1 MIDTLMLF
9 LNGFKDCLTIVN
21 ILCAISGSLLGSLIG
36 VLPGLGISG
45 TVAILL
51 PLTYGMSP
59 LSAIIMISGIYFG
72 SQYGG
77 AITSILVNIPGEATS
92 IVTCFDGHPMAK
104 SGKAG
109 KALSIA
115 SISSFC
121 GGFVGMLGLTFAASA
136 LAKVALGFGKVE
148 FFAIVVFGLLL
159 LTSISGKNQLKGLV
173 VVSLGVLLGCVGL
186 DSLYGTARYTFKI
199 VNLYSGISFV
209 TFIMGVYGITELIKA
224 ICIPEAQGEVL
235 EFRLKDQFPNKSD
248 VKACWKTVLR
258 CSLLGFGVGLV
269 PGAGSTLATFFAYG
283 MERSLSKHPEEFGTG
298 LPEGIAAPESAN
310 NAAMYA
316 GLVPLLSLGLPF
328 TSSMALLMN
337 AFIVHGI
344 TPGPLFISEHPDLFW
359 GLVASM
365 FIGNII
371 LLIINLPL
379 VGIWARL
386 LKVDFSILMPLI
398 TFITFAGGYAINYSV
413 FDMGVMVVCGFV
425 GFFLSEC
432 GYNMAALAVG
442 LFLSPTLE
450 SSFLGTMT
458 LFHGDLFAALW
469 ARKLALVILLIG
481 IFAFAFSCTKS
492 IRKFFKAR
500 KTKGYSPNKE
510 IV

>member
-1 MIDTLMLF
+1 MLLFLQGLKACLTLMNLF
-9 LNGFKDCLTIVN
+9 CAVVGCLV
-21 ILCAISGSLLGSLIG
+21 GSLIG

-51 PLTYGMSP
+51 PMTYGMQP
-59 LSAIIMISGIYFG
+59 LSALIMISGIYFG

-92 IVTCFDGHPMAK
+92 IVTCFDGHPLAK
-104 SGKAG
+104 KGQAG
-109 KALSIA
+109 KALSVA
-115 SISSFC
+115 AISSFI
-121 GGFVGMLGLTFAASA
+121 GGLVGMLGLTFAASA
-136 LAKVALGFGKVE
+136 LARVALGFGKVE

-173 VVSLGVLLGCVGL
+173 VVCLGVILGCVGL

-199 VNLYSGISFV
+199 VHLYSGISFV
-209 TFIMGVYGITELIKA
+209 TFIMGVYGITELISA
-224 ICIPEAQGEVL
+224 ICIPEDQGDVL
-235 EFRLKDQFPNKSD
+235 EFRLRNQLPNKQDIKRS
-248 VKACWKTVLR
+248 WKTVLR
-258 CSLLGFGVGLV
+258 CSVLGFGVGLV

-283 MERSLSKHPEEFGTG
+283 MERSLSKHPEEFGPG
-298 LPEGIAAPESAN
+298 IVEGVAAPESAN

-344 TPGPLFISEHPDLFW
+344 TPGPLFISEHPELFW

-365 FIGNII
+365 FIGNLI
-371 LLIINLPL
+371 LIVINLPL
-379 VGIWARL
+379 VGMWARL
-386 LKVDFSILMPLI
+386 LKVDFSILMPMI

-413 FDMGVMVVCGFV
+413 FDMGMMVACGFI
-425 GFFLSEC
+425 GFFMSAC
-432 GYNMAALAVG
+432 GYNMAAMAVG

-450 SSFLGTMT
+450 SAFLGTMT
-458 LFHGDLFAALW
+458 LYHGDLFAALW
-469 ARKLALVILLIG
+469 DRKLALVILLIG
-481 IFAFAFSCTKS
+481 VVTFVISCTRS
-492 IRKFFKAR
+492 IRKFFKKKAA
-500 KTKGYSPNKE
+500 
-510 IV
+510 VAA

>member
-1 MIDTLMLF
+1 MSTVLLF
-9 LNGFKDCLTIVN
+9 LQGFKDCLTLMN
-21 ILCAISGSLLGSLIG
+21 ITCAVIGCLLGSLIG

-51 PLTYGMSP
+51 PMTYGMTP
-59 LSAIIMISGIYFG
+59 LSALIMISGIYFG

-92 IVTCFDGHPMAK
+92 IVTCFDGHPLAK
-104 SGKAG
+104 RGLAG

-115 SISSFC
+115 AISSFC
-121 GGFVGMLGLTFAASA
+121 GGTVGMLGLTFAASA

-148 FFAIVVFGLLL
+148 FFAIVIFGLLL

-173 VVSLGVLLGCVGL
+173 VVCFGVLLGCVGL
-186 DSLYGTARYTFKI
+186 DSLYGVPRYTFKI
-199 VNLYSGISFV
+199 VHLYSGISFV
-209 TFIMGVYGITELIKA
+209 TFIMGVYGITELLKA
-224 ICIPEAQGEVL
+224 ICIPEQQGEVVK
-235 EFRLKDQFPNKSD
+235 FKLKEQFLNKQD
-248 VKACWKTVLR
+248 VKTCWKTVLR
-258 CSLLGFGVGLV
+258 CSFLGFGVGLV

-283 MERSLSKHPEEFGTG
+283 MERSLSKHPEKFGTG
-298 LPEGIAAPESAN
+298 IPEGVAAPETAN

-379 VGIWARL
+379 VGIWARF
-386 LKVDFSILMPLI
+386 LKIDFSILMPMI
-398 TFITFAGGYAINYSV
+398 TFITFAGGYAINCSI
-413 FDMGVMVVCGFV
+413 FDMGMMVVCGFV
-425 GFFLSEC
+425 GFFMGEC

-458 LFHGDLFAALW
+458 LYHGKFFVALW
-469 ARKLALVILLIG
+469 DRKLALVILVIG
-481 IFAFAFSCTKS
+481 VLAFCISSGRSIKKYISKHKTVSIFNKS
-492 IRKFFKAR
+492 KR
-500 KTKGYSPNKE
+500 S
-510 IV
+510 

>member
-1 MIDTLMLF
+1 MLLFLQGLKACLTLMNLF
-9 LNGFKDCLTIVN
+9 CAVVGCLV
-21 ILCAISGSLLGSLIG
+21 GSLIG

-51 PLTYGMSP
+51 PMTYGMQP
-59 LSAIIMISGIYFG
+59 LSALIMISGIYFG

-92 IVTCFDGHPMAK
+92 IVTCFDGHPLAK
-104 SGKAG
+104 KGQAG
-109 KALSIA
+109 KALSVA
-115 SISSFC
+115 AISSFI
-121 GGFVGMLGLTFAASA
+121 GGLVGMLGLTFAASA
-136 LAKVALGFGKVE
+136 LARVALGFGKVE

-173 VVSLGVLLGCVGL
+173 VVCLGVIIGCVGL

-199 VNLYSGISFV
+199 VHLYKGISFV
-209 TFIMGVYGITELIKA
+209 TFIMGVYGITELISA
-224 ICIPEAQGEVL
+224 ICIPEEHGDVM
-235 EFRLKDQFPNKSD
+235 EFKLRNQLPNRQDIKRS
-248 VKACWKTVLR
+248 WKTVLR
-258 CSLLGFGVGLV
+258 CSVLGFGVGLV

-298 LPEGIAAPESAN
+298 IVEGVAAPESAN

-344 TPGPLFISEHPDLFW
+344 TPGPLFISEHPELFW

-365 FIGNII
+365 FIGNLI
-371 LLIINLPL
+371 LIVINLPL
-379 VGIWARL
+379 VGMWARL
-386 LKVDFSILMPLI
+386 LKVDFSILMPMI

-413 FDMGVMVVCGFV
+413 FDMGMMVACGFI
-425 GFFLSEC
+425 GFFMSAC
-432 GYNMAALAVG
+432 GYNMAAMAVG

-450 SSFLGTMT
+450 SAFLGTMT
-458 LFHGDLFAALW
+458 LYHGNLFAALW
-469 ARKLALVILLIG
+469 DRKLALVILLIG
-481 IFAFAFSCTKS
+481 VVTFVISCTRS
-492 IRKFFKAR
+492 VRKFFRGNKAA
-500 KTKGYSPNKE
+500 TAA
-510 IV
+510 

>member
-1 MIDTLMLF
+1 MLLFLQGLKACLTLMNLF
-9 LNGFKDCLTIVN
+9 CAVVGCLV
-21 ILCAISGSLLGSLIG
+21 GSLIG

-51 PLTYGMSP
+51 PMTYGMQP
-59 LSAIIMISGIYFG
+59 LSALIMISGIYFG

-92 IVTCFDGHPMAK
+92 IVTCFDGHPLAK
-104 SGKAG
+104 KGQAG
-109 KALSIA
+109 KALSVA
-115 SISSFC
+115 AISSFI
-121 GGFVGMLGLTFAASA
+121 GGLVGMLGLTFAASA
-136 LAKVALGFGKVE
+136 LARVALGFGKVE

-173 VVSLGVLLGCVGL
+173 VVCLGVILGCVGL

-199 VNLYSGISFV
+199 VHLYSGISFV
-209 TFIMGVYGITELIKA
+209 TFIMGVYGITELISA
-224 ICIPEAQGEVL
+224 ICIPEDQGDVL
-235 EFRLKDQFPNKSD
+235 EFRLRNQLPNKQDIKRS
-248 VKACWKTVLR
+248 WKTVLR
-258 CSLLGFGVGLV
+258 CSVLGFGVGLV

-298 LPEGIAAPESAN
+298 IVEGVAAPESAN

-344 TPGPLFISEHPDLFW
+344 TPGPLFISEHPELFW

-365 FIGNII
+365 FIGNLI
-371 LLIINLPL
+371 LIVINLPL
-379 VGIWARL
+379 VGMWARL
-386 LKVDFSILMPLI
+386 LKVDFSILMPMI

-413 FDMGVMVVCGFV
+413 FDMGMMVACGFI
-425 GFFLSEC
+425 GFFMSAC
-432 GYNMAALAVG
+432 GYNMAAMAVG

-450 SSFLGTMT
+450 SAFLGTMT
-458 LFHGDLFAALW
+458 LYHGDLFAALW
-469 ARKLALVILLIG
+469 DRKLALVILLIG
-481 IFAFAFSCTKS
+481 VVTFVISCTRS
-492 IRKFFKAR
+492 IRKFFKKKAA
-500 KTKGYSPNKE
+500 
-510 IV
+510 VAA